1 MSPKEDA
8 IMSRTIT
15 AMFDDRSEAERAK
28 SELQQIGA
36 TAEIVD
42 QSRLS
47 QGSSGST
54 SNEGQG
60 YNQTYGNSGA
70 TGAAYDQFERSGG
83 GGRGFWADLK
93 DAFVSDDDR
102 SSYEEGVRR
111 GGVLLTAHVDESRAD
126 EAVRILDREGTVD
139 MDQREQSWRS
149 EGWQGNQADQ
159 RSALGGSSTSDRT
172 AMGTASSAQEE
183 HIPIIEEQLRV
194 GKREVSRGGARVR
207 SYVEETPV
215 DETVR
220 LREEHV
226 HIERRPVDR
235 ALTGENLTGDAF
247 QERTVEM
254 TETAEEAVI
263 AKEARVR
270 EELVISKTADER
282 EEHIHDTVRHTE
294 VDVDEGLRSERD
306 GIRSD
311 RDGGALFDKN
321 R

>member
-1 MSPKEDA
+1 
-8 IMSRTIT
+8 MSRTVT

-42 QSRLS
+42 QSRLG
-47 QGSSGST
+47 QSSGT
-54 SNEGQG
+54 SGGDQG
-60 YNQTYGNSGA
+60 YNKTYGNSGA
-70 TGAAYDQFERSGG
+70 TGAAYDQSDASSG
-83 GGRGFWADLK
+83 GGRGFWAELK
-93 DAFVSDDDR
+93 DAFVSDEDR
-102 SSYEEGVRR
+102 SSSEEGVRR
-111 GGVLLTAHVDESRAD
+111 GGLLLTAHVDESRAD
-126 EAVRILDREGTVD
+126 EAIRILDREGTVD

-149 EGWQGNQADQ
+149 EGWQGHQGSQ
-159 RSALGGSSTSDRT
+159 RSALGRTGSSDRT
-172 AMGTASSAQEE
+172 TLGTTGSAQEE

-215 DETVR
+215 DETIR

-226 HIERRPVDR
+226 HVERRPVDR
-235 ALTGENLTGDAF
+235 ALSGENLTGDAF

-254 TETAEEAVI
+254 TETAEEAVV
-263 AKEARVR
+263 AKEARVK

-294 VDVDEGLRSERD
+294 VDVDEGLRTDRD
-306 GIRSD
+306 GLRSD
-311 RDGGALFDKN
+311 RDSGDRSALFDKN

>member
-1 MSPKEDA
+1 
-8 IMSRTIT
+8 
-15 AMFDDRSEAERAK
+15 MFDDRSEAERAK

-42 QSRLS
+42 QSRMS
-47 QGSSGST
+47 GGTSSSSSSSSG
-54 SNEGQG
+54 GQG

-70 TGAAYDQFERSGG
+70 TGAAYDQSGG
-83 GGRGFWADLK
+83 GSGRGFWAELK
-93 DAFVSDDDR
+93 DAFVSDEDR

-126 EAVRILDREGTVD
+126 EAIRILDREGTVD

-149 EGWQGNQADQ
+149 EGWQGYQGSSQ
-159 RSALGGSSTSDRT
+159 RSALGQSSMTGSNQTERS
-172 AMGTASSAQEE
+172 AGTHQEE

-215 DETVR
+215 DEDVT

-235 ALTGENLTGDAF
+235 ALTGESLTGDAF

-254 TETAEEAVI
+254 TETAEEAVV
-263 AKEARVR
+263 AKEARIK
-270 EELVISKTADER
+270 EELVVSKDVEQR
-282 EEHIHDTVRHTE
+282 QEHIHDTVRHTE
-294 VDVDEGLRSERD
+294 VDVDEGLDRD
-306 GIRSD
+306 SLRSD
-311 RDGGALFDKN
+311 RGSGDWGALFNKD